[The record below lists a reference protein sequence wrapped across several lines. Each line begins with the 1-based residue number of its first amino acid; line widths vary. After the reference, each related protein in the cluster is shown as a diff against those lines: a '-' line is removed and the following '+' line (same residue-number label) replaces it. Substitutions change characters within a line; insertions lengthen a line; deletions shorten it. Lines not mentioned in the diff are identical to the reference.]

1 MFEIIFM
8 VSEGVNYLVTF
19 ESVVQLINKFN
30 QY

>member
-19 ESVVQLINKFN
+19 ESVVQLINKVN

>member
-19 ESVVQLINKFN
+19 ESVVQLINKIN

>member
-1 MFEIIFM
+1 MFEIISM

-19 ESVVQLINKFN
+19 ESVVQLINKIN